1 MPDVLGEAGLL
12 GGVRQGKASAK
23 KEDHAPGETFLNWE
37 IFFRGR
43 EWSTIGHD
51 GQCCSDGKPGETDP
65 FKRGSDQMITV
76 FQLNRW
82 MI

>member
-1 MPDVLGEAGLL
+1 MPDVLGEAGLF

-37 IFFRGR
+37 ILFRGR

-51 GQCCSDGKPGETDP
+51 GVVERVSQVKPTHSKEGQT
-65 FKRGSDQMITV
+65 R
-76 FQLNRW
+76 
-82 MI
+82 